1 MKLAVNLR
9 NKDLHWFSGKK
20 TFMVACFMRFNVG
33 VGSRV
38 TSSVFMWFCVS
49 FWTPNVSSCIG
60 VSKDSRG
67 KELVRFIVP
76 KQQQQ

>member
-1 MKLAVNLR
+1 
-9 NKDLHWFSGKK
+9 
-20 TFMVACFMRFNVG
+20 MRFNVG

-49 FWTPNVSSCIG
+49 LWTPNVSSCIG